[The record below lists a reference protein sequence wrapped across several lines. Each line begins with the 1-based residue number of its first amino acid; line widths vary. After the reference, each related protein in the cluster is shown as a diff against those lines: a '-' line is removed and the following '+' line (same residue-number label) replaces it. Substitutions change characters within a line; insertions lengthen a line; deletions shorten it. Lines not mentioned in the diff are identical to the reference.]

1 MRAGMRDARKTVAMP
16 PRLNFRGHRNN
27 PEGLGGP
34 PYLVRHV
41 QPAELYGRLKRTGPT
56 HALAPNDIETAIQ
69 VLEVDLHR
77 RARYAEQARD
87 FVHAPAI
94 ADERQN
100 FELARSRLR
109 G

>member
-16 PRLNFRGHRNN
+16 PRLHFRGTRNN
-27 PEGLGGP
+27 PEGLSGSP
-34 PYLVRHV
+34 HLVRHV
-41 QPAELYGRLKRTGPT
+41 QPAEFDGRCKRTGPT
-56 HALAPNDIETAIQ
+56 DALATDDAETAIQ
-69 VLEVDLHR
+69 VLQVNLNR

-94 ADERQN
+94 ADERQDL
-100 FELARSRLR
+100 ELARGRLR